1 MILPLL
7 LLAAQA
13 AQPMAAQV
21 PPGLLRADTNR
32 DGVITRAEVQAKADA
47 RFTRID
53 TDRDGSIAPHERRAF
68 RDAAGMPPITAAQF
82 QRRAQARFARLDAN
96 RDGVLSGD
104 ERGAARVGPDGPRGL
119 DGPGGPRGRHH
130 GPHAGGPDGPPHGG
144 MKGDRPRP
152 GIAITAAQF
161 RDRALARFDRMDA
174 NRDGRVDPAEIAARR
189 VIRRG

>member
-13 AQPMAAQV
+13 AQPAVAQV

-32 DGVITRAEVQAKADA
+32 DGVITRAEAQATAVA
-47 RFTRID
+47 RFARVD
-53 TDRDGSIAPHERRAF
+53 TDRDGSIAPHERRVF
-68 RDAAGMPPITAAQF
+68 REAARVRPITAAQF
-82 QRRAQARFARLDAN
+82 QQRAQARFARLDTN

-104 ERGAARVGPDGPRGL
+104 ERGAKPRGKH
-119 DGPGGPRGRHH
+119 GHH
-130 GPHAGGPDGPPHGG
+130 GPHAGGPDGPRHGG

-161 RDRALARFDRMDA
+161 RDRALARFDGMDA
-174 NRDGRVDPAEIAARR
+174 NRDGRVDRAEVLARR
-189 VIRRG
+189 VARRG